1 MDQTSINGPPLIFD
15 KCHGLAL
22 TFVSIQHVDK
32 THREKYN
39 IVVQELFNPRFNW
52 SNLRARIQGADTP
65 MITPFNLVLH
75 DLAMMNEHDTY
86 QDQQEKYVC
95 TFVGDLMIIS
105 LLIIFGT
112 DQLRKNE
119 IVDRN
124 FKEL

>member
-1 MDQTSINGPPLIFD
+1 
-15 KCHGLAL
+15 
-22 TFVSIQHVDK
+22 
-32 THREKYN
+32 
-39 IVVQELFNPRFNW
+39 
-52 SNLRARIQGADTP
+52 